1 MKMLKR
7 ILPILLVAC
16 LASCT
21 SYKSVPY
28 MQNVDAVTLEQKPLY
43 DAKIMPKDLLTITV
57 NCTDP
62 EVAAPFNLTV
72 QTMAGVTLASMY
84 TTTQASLM
92 SYLVDNEGS
101 IDFPVLGR
109 LKVGGLT
116 KTEAENMIREGFK
129 PYIHEVPIVTVRM
142 ANYKISVL
150 GEVAHPG
157 TFTVSNEK

>member
-7 ILPILLVAC
+7 ILPIMLVAC

-62 EVAAPFNLTV
+62 EVALPFNLTI
-72 QTMAGVTLASMY
+72 QTAYSIKSTSTYSSPM
-84 TTTQASLM
+84 LM
-92 SYLVDNEGS
+92 TYLVDNEGS

-116 KTEAENMIREGFK
+116 KTEAENI
-129 PYIHEVPIVTVRM
+129 
-142 ANYKISVL
+142 KI
-150 GEVAHPG
+150 
-157 TFTVSNEK
+157 NIIN

>member
-16 LASCT
+16 LTSCT

-72 QTMAGVTLASMY
+72 QTMAGATLASMY

-116 KTEAENMIREGFK
+116 
-129 PYIHEVPIVTVRM
+129 
-142 ANYKISVL
+142 
-150 GEVAHPG
+150 
-157 TFTVSNEK
+157 

>member
-62 EVAAPFNLTV
+62 EVALPFNLTI
-72 QTMAGVTLASMY
+72 QTAYSIKSTSTYSSPMLMTYLQLHEKLLNISTLTILWSF
-84 TTTQASLM
+84 
-92 SYLVDNEGS
+92 S
-101 IDFPVLGR
+101 I
-109 LKVGGLT
+109 
-116 KTEAENMIREGFK
+116 
-129 PYIHEVPIVTVRM
+129 
-142 ANYKISVL
+142 
-150 GEVAHPG
+150 
-157 TFTVSNEK
+157 